1 MRVHELAKQIKKD
14 SREIVRISR
23 DLGLQV
29 SNPMSNIDDEAVK
42 AIKNYYNTQKP
53 APKPVDDSKN
63 QRVNIKKIEEKLAN
77 KEKVKEEKQQEVK
90 QVDKTPVQ
98 KPVTEV
104 KKEIKQEPQKPVAE
118 KPVETAPPKPK
129 RENYVLDKKPERK
142 DYRKQN
148 NRPQTGQQ
156 RDNQSSR
163 PQGQGNRKP
172 YDSENKKPFGSQGG
186 SDNRFNK
193 KPYNKSEGQSQDRRN
208 TFNKGGQDKR
218 NTFNKD
224 GDNTQKRFS
233 RKPPAKTEEQ
243 APITK
248 ISKDSKAIETNKKK
262 SLIKNKKYEDKLFN
276 DAGNV
281 NTIKRDLTKKTG
293 NTVSKQKM
301 ARREVKETDAKPKVY
316 EIEAPISVKDF
327 AEKVDMGTS
336 AIMTK
341 LIGLGIMATINQSLD
356 ADVVELLAMEL
367 GIEITMPEPEEEV
380 DIDELFDLN
389 YEDKEE
395 DLITRAPVVT
405 VMGHVDHGKTSLLD
419 AIRTAKVTAG
429 EAGGITQHIGAY
441 MVRAHDK
448 KITFLDTPG
457 HEAFTMMRLRGA
469 QITDIAI
476 LVVAAD
482 DGVMPQTIEAISHA
496 KAAEVPIIVAINK
509 MDKPEANPERVKQE
523 LTEHGLVPEDWG
535 GDTIVVP
542 VSAKSKEGIDELLD
556 MVIIVSE
563 IQELKA
569 NPNRFAITNVID
581 AKLDIGKGPV
591 ASVLVKNGTLRVGDY
606 VASGISS
613 GRIRSMIDDKGKSV
627 KKAGPSVPVEIQG
640 LSDVPN
646 AGDFLYAFKDEKS
659 ARNYAEQ
666 VRLQERETQ
675 MKSSSK
681 VSLDDLFARIAEG
694 EIKDLNIVLKGDV
707 KGSVEALSQSLLKLS
722 TEEVRINIIHSGVGG
737 ITESDITLASTS
749 NAIIIGFNVRPSNNS
764 MELAK
769 KEEVDIRTYT
779 IIYNAI
785 EDIEA
790 SVKGMHAPK
799 FVEKF
804 LGRAEVRDTF
814 KLPNNMIIAGCYV
827 TSGKLT
833 RHSKIKILRDDIV
846 EFEGDITSLR
856 RFKDDVREV
865 NTGYECGVGIEGFN
879 DVRVGDII
887 EASIM
892 EEVKN

>member
-29 SNPMSNIDDEAVK
+29 SNPMSNLEDEAVK
-42 AIKNYYNTQKP
+42 AIKNYYNTQKTV
-53 APKPVDDSKN
+53 AKASEEVKEERVD
-63 QRVNIKKIEEKLAN
+63 IKKIEERLAN
-77 KEKVKEEKQQEVK
+77 KDKAKSADQKVVEKKQTDVNAPVKEVVK
-90 QVDKTPVQ
+90 KVETPVA
-98 KPVTEV
+98 T
-104 KKEIKQEPQKPVAE
+104 AE
-118 KPVETAPPKPK
+118 TTPAKPK
-129 RENYVLDKKPERK
+129 RENYVLDKKPERR
-142 DYRKQN
+142 DYKKTN
-148 NRPQTGQQ
+148 TRPQTGPQKDGQ
-156 RDNQSSR
+156 GR
-163 PQGQGNRKP
+163 PQQQGGRKP
-172 YDSENKKPFGSQGG
+172 FDSENKRPFSNQTG
-186 SDNRFNK
+186 DNRFNK
-193 KPYNKSEGQSQDRRN
+193 PNKPFTKPDAPQGDRKGGYNKGA
-208 TFNKGGQDKR
+208 QDKR
-218 NTFNKD
+218 SFSKD
-224 GDNTQKRFS
+224 GDSANKPRFT
-233 RKPPAKTEEQ
+233 RKQPPKTDEPT
-243 APITK
+243 PITK

-262 SLIKNKKYEDKLFN
+262 SLSKTKKYEEKLFN

-281 NTIKRDLTKKTG
+281 NMFKRDLTKKTG
-293 NTVSKQKM
+293 NTISKQKL
-301 ARREVKETDAKPKVY
+301 ARRENKEVDNKPKVY
-316 EIEAPISVKDF
+316 EIETPITVKEF
-327 AEKVDMGTS
+327 SEKVDLGS
-336 AIMTK
+336 SVIMTK
-341 LIGLGIMATINQSLD
+341 LIGMGIMATINQSLD
-356 ADVVELLAMEL
+356 DDIIELLALEL
-367 GIEITMPEPEEEV
+367 GIEIKLPEPEEEV

-496 KAAEVPIIVAINK
+496 KAAGVPIIVAVNK
-509 MDKPEANPERVKQE
+509 MDKPEANPDRVKQE
-523 LTEHGLVPEDWG
+523 LVEHGLVPEDWG

-542 VSAKSKEGIDELLD
+542 VSAKTKEGIDELLD

-606 VASGISS
+606 VASGMSS

-675 MKSSSK
+675 MKSSNK
-681 VSLDDLFARIAEG
+681 VSLDDLFARIKDG
-694 EIKDLNIVLKGDV
+694 EVKDLNIVLKGDV

-764 MELAK
+764 LELAK
-769 KEEVDIRTYT
+769 NEDVDIRTYT

-799 FVEKF
+799 YVEKF
-804 LGRAEVRDTF
+804 LGRAEIRDTF

-827 TSGKLT
+827 TSGKLI
-833 RHSKIKILRDDIV
+833 RNSKIKLLRDDII

-865 NTGYECGVGIEGFN
+865 STGYECGVGIEGFN